1 MAALA
6 AEQIPEPVLQ
16 VLRRLRERGFQAY
29 VVGGAVR
36 EMVRG
41 HPPIGDF
48 DVATDARPEDV
59 QRSFPKTVPTG
70 IQHGTVTVLWQGHHV
85 EVTTFRT
92 EGAYLDARRPSSVEF
107 RSDVREDLARRDFT
121 INAMAYDPL
130 DGTLVDPF
138 GGQADL
144 QAGIIRC
151 VGNATERFA
160 EDGLRPLRAVRF
172 AAVLGFALDPAT
184 EAAIPGTL
192 PSFRKVAMERVRE
205 EFTKLLLSERP
216 AFGLELLHQ
225 TGLLGAFLHELES
238 CSGQVQDDSYPGDVF
253 QHAVA
258 ATALAPASLEV
269 RLSALLHDVAKPRTA
284 QPAPGGFRFPEHD
297 RLGEL
302 LVAEV
307 LQRLKY
313 PTRVIEAV
321 APMVREHLLDEDARW
336 TDGALRRFVARL
348 GQPLLEP
355 FFDFLEANR
364 AARTDGERR
373 RAQVRKLRERIARLL
388 AHRPPLSAKAL
399 ALNGNQ
405 IMRVLGV
412 GPSPTV
418 GEATRFLIDQVLED
432 PSLNTPQRLT
442 ELLEKWARERG
453 V

>member
-59 QRSFPKTVPTG
+59 QRSFPKTIPTG

-184 EAAIPGTL
+184 EAAIPCTL
-192 PSFRKVAMERVRE
+192 PSFRKVAMERV
-205 EFTKLLLSERP
+205 
-216 AFGLELLHQ
+216 
-225 TGLLGAFLHELES
+225 
-238 CSGQVQDDSYPGDVF
+238 
-253 QHAVA
+253 
-258 ATALAPASLEV
+258 
-269 RLSALLHDVAKPRTA
+269 
-284 QPAPGGFRFPEHD
+284 
-297 RLGEL
+297 
-302 LVAEV
+302 
-307 LQRLKY
+307 
-313 PTRVIEAV
+313 
-321 APMVREHLLDEDARW
+321 
-336 TDGALRRFVARL
+336 
-348 GQPLLEP
+348 
-355 FFDFLEANR
+355 
-364 AARTDGERR
+364 
-373 RAQVRKLRERIARLL
+373 
-388 AHRPPLSAKAL
+388 
-399 ALNGNQ
+399 
-405 IMRVLGV
+405 
-412 GPSPTV
+412 
-418 GEATRFLIDQVLED
+418 
-432 PSLNTPQRLT
+432 
-442 ELLEKWARERG
+442 
-453 V
+453 